1 VVSSRDFSN
10 SDATGLSGNLLMDLA
25 AGDYTLIID
34 GVNDMTGAYGFRLL
48 DLSQSAVSLTPG
60 APVSATLSPGNET
73 DIYRFNATA
82 GDSYFFDYLS
92 KGSGTVYWRLLDPFG
107 AVVFDSKSFTADQGP
122 LTLSLT
128 GAYTLLVEG
137 YYGNTAGS
145 LNYSFNVEYRGNT
158 PMPPLAT
165 GTSLT
170 LGSLVSGS
178 ATATTQQ
185 SLYSLTLSA
194 ETQVYMDALNGAG
207 YSWTLTGPRGVVVNS
222 RKFSS
227 TDANAL
233 SGNPVMTLV
242 PGDYLL
248 TVTGSTGA
256 FAFKM
261 LDVGQAATTITP
273 GTLISGS
280 LLPGQETDVYRFDVQ
295 AGDTYYFDSRGA
307 TNASAYWRLL
317 DPFGNVVFGSTSLGS
332 SSSVNPSDIG
342 IRTLTLAGTYTLL
355 VEGSITNPSAS
366 VSYAYNVVPVIPSA
380 AVIITGLGW
389 SPAPI

>member
-1 VVSSRDFSN
+1 
-10 SDATGLSGNLLMDLA
+10 
-25 AGDYTLIID
+25 
-34 GVNDMTGAYGFRLL
+34 
-48 DLSQSAVSLTPG
+48 
-60 APVSATLSPGNET
+60 
-73 DIYRFNATA
+73 
-82 GDSYFFDYLS
+82 
-92 KGSGTVYWRLLDPFG
+92 
-107 AVVFDSKSFTADQGP
+107 
-122 LTLSLT
+122 
-128 GAYTLLVEG
+128 
-137 YYGNTAGS
+137 
-145 LNYSFNVEYRGNT
+145 
-158 PMPPLAT
+158 MPPLAT

-380 AVIITGLGW
+380 AVIITGLGSEPGPDLTVQQLQVVTDAATLSSGGQMQLTW
-389 SPAPI
+389 NTVNNGLLATAGAWQDRIVVRNASQGNQIIANYVVSYDDEAALSLLPGEVRARSILIPLPDGNAGAGNLIVEITDCP